1 MHEKR
6 HENAEN
12 PENVT
17 FCHNNGE
24 KSANQMLKNVT
35 YAEKR
40 EFLSR
45 KKVLVSFL
53 HSLTRPDATKLHLVI
68 TTKISL

>member
-1 MHEKR
+1 MLSQFFLAKSSQKLYFATMHEKR
-6 HENAEN
+6 HENAEK

-17 FCHNNGE
+17 FCHNNAE

-35 YAEKR
+35 FAEKR

-45 KKVLVSFL
+45 KKYW
-53 HSLTRPDATKLHLVI
+53 
-68 TTKISL
+68 